1 MARRT
6 RRWNIQGQ
14 CYQPVSPLVLQESG
28 EGTGGYAKEMSKEY
42 IEAEMALFAK
52 QCKEIDILITTAL
65 IPGKPAPKL
74 FSQVRCC
81 GVFLHH
87 GSLHLWLVCPSVSV
101 KIKFLSPISSLPP
114 LSSSLSFPPSLL
126 SSPYSTIWL
135 ATWNHLPRQCSWW
148 CMCLVFVFVHWHPW
162 RILGVC
168 VIMSILFVWMGEHCR
183 ACLFPSWSLCSWED
197 LSNFAWG

>member
-1 MARRT
+1 MQKQWVQRTALYIKVNNNNNFCTEGGGLPRRT

-81 GVFLHH
+81 GCCGVFLHH
-87 GSLHLWLVCPSVSV
+87 GSLHLWLVSFCLSV
-101 KIKFLSPISSLPP
+101 KIKFLSPISLSLLSLPRCLFLP
-114 LSSSLSFPPSLL
+114 PSFPPPPPPFGWQLE
-126 SSPYSTIWL
+126 TIYQGCV
-135 ATWNHLPRQCSWW
+135 PDD
-148 CMCLVFVFVHWHPW
+148 
-162 RILGVC
+162 VC
-168 VIMSILFVWMGEHCR
+168 VWFSSLFIDTHEE
-183 ACLFPSWSLCSWED
+183 SWASVS
-197 LSNFAWG
+197 